1 MSTFSA
7 LEDFVADPLDQAGAS
22 SQLPRPHA
30 TSGATSTS
38 GTAADL
44 QTAHVP
50 YQPRTGAYPYAIGA
64 WGYHYPQFPSA
75 TVSSS
80 VTGAGATQGDSV
92 ANIMAS
98 GTFPYAYTAAQYTP
112 GQPAYVPPVKYPYGA
127 PAMPAVSS
135 PSAGA
140 TPTSS
145 TAQTQERP
153 YSGIQWKRP
162 YEGPRDST
170 PAVEPQSQSEST
182 GANAADESTQIPNK
196 VVTSSDIVPSTD
208 KPAPTSSTAG
218 VTA

>member
-1 MSTFSA
+1 M
-7 LEDFVADPLDQAGAS
+7 LDQVGTS
-22 SQLPRPHA
+22 SQLPRPRA
-30 TSGATSTS
+30 TSGATSTA
-38 GTAADL
+38 GTVADL

-50 YQPRTGAYPYAIGA
+50 YQPRTGAYPYAIGS
-64 WGYHYPQFPSA
+64 WGYHFPQFPSP

-80 VTGAGATQGDSV
+80 VTDAGATQGDSV
-92 ANIMAS
+92 ASIMAS

-135 PSAGA
+135 PSTGA
-140 TPTSS
+140 SS
-145 TAQTQERP
+145 TAQTQERQ
-153 YSGIQWKRP
+153 YSGILWKRP
-162 YEGPRDST
+162 YEGPRDPT
-170 PAVEPQSQSEST
+170 PAVERQVQSEST
-182 GANAADESTQIPNK
+182 RANDANESTQIPDK